1 MVYNITIATAYQS
14 RQVTIQNS
22 AVRHLL
28 PSARRQEFL
37 DERWCQTPSRRTN
50 CDTPRVLRPPLCL
63 GKIYKVQSGR
73 WFRHSPLVWRCS
85 RPDLRH
91 SNVQF
96 DGVHAHQDA
105 VCMYITKT
113 LENHVRARNRNPD
126 LFWCSS
132 KSVSALTCQYRQP
145 TFSVTIWAAST
156 RRNTAIVANR
166 PCPRARS
173 RAGKIVK
180 IFLKWGSSE
189 IF

>member
-1 MVYNITIATAYQS
+1 M
-14 RQVTIQNS
+14 
-22 AVRHLL
+22 
-28 PSARRQEFL
+28 
-37 DERWCQTPSRRTN
+37 
-50 CDTPRVLRPPLCL
+50 TPRGCCDHRFASAKYIRFNRVA
-63 GKIYKVQSGR
+63 GSGNP
-73 WFRHSPLVWRCS
+73 PLVWRCS

-113 LENHVRARNRNPD
+113 LENRVRARNRNPD